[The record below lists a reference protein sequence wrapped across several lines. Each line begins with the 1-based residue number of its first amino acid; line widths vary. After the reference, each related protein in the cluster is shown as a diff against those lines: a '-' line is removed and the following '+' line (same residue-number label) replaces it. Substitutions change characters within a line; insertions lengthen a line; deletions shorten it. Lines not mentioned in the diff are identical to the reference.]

1 MRTFLHNYLLKII
14 IAFVLIATTVISFIV
29 FYNVKKPS
37 EEISINIVL
46 IDIDNNVI
54 SDKKHKVINEN
65 LYDVLKNNYEIRTKE
80 GAYGIVIYDIDEIKT
95 DFKTT
100 YIAIYIDD
108 KYSNLGISSIKLYD
122 NIKISF
128 RKEKVWT

>member
-1 MRTFLHNYLLKII
+1 VRTFLHNYLLKII

-54 SDKKHKVINEN
+54 SDKKHKVINES

>member
-54 SDKKHKVINEN
+54 SDKKHKVINES